1 MPTRKIVIRRT
12 VHQPFMQNPNKNQSI
27 SSKFH
32 HLYSPPG
39 PRPLQRFFRTSTL
52 PPKKKLNDPLICP
65 SHIFFSQRFTSLRVF
80 LTPPLGV
87 ENLRLSFSLGGNTA
101 ARLQL
106 KEWKCRSLV
115 AGRFQVEGI
124 QCQFS
129 KFS

>member
-1 MPTRKIVIRRT
+1 MCQLAKLSFGELSINLSCKTQTTYLQQKSIN
-12 VHQPFMQNPNKNQSI
+12 FNEI
-27 SSKFH
+27 SSSIF
-32 HLYSPPG
+32 SS
-39 PRPLQRFFRTSTL
+39 RPKARTST
-52 PPKKKLNDPLICP
+52 PPKKKLNDPPICP

-115 AGRFQVEGI
+115 TGRFQVEGI
-124 QCQFS
+124 QWQFS